1 MCSGTEGNGLA
12 PICPELSGE
21 EFLIVSKVSAQQGFA
36 SLHRVCVKGR
46 GMGTSHVMGAKK
58 ANAKTKQ
65 KQKQLNFGQGTNR
78 LLSGLWFKCAAQKK

>member
-12 PICPELSGE
+12 PICPESSGE

-36 SLHRVCVKGR
+36 SLHSVCVRGR

-58 ANAKTKQ
+58 ANVKTN
-65 KQKQLNFGQGTNR
+65 KQLNFGQGIKPFT
-78 LLSGLWFKCAAQKK
+78 LWALV